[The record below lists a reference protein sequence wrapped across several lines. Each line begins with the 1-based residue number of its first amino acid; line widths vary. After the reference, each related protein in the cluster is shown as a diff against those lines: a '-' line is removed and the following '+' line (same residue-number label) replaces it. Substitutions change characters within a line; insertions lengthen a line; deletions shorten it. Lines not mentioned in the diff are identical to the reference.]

1 MSEVTNLNAVVCST
15 RMQETKGS
23 KQRSEIYCVSLSVDG
38 KIPVV
43 MEMMKDRYVV
53 VNFVEF

>member
-1 MSEVTNLNAVVCST
+1 
-15 RMQETKGS
+15 MQETKGS

-38 KIPVV
+38 EIPVV